1 MVAHERLDESQAH
14 EQVFMSSSDFVVG
27 GHDTDSMRQSVN
39 TRAYPEVVLA
49 NKKQA
54 HYPSVP
60 LKEQAQHLYQQK
72 LELNAFSSLHVQCI
86 AFLRKQ
92 VCCKME
98 YLTK

>member
-1 MVAHERLDESQAH
+1 MSDSKNLRLANTCSCL
-14 EQVFMSSSDFVVG
+14 SSDFVVG
-27 GHDTDSMRQSVN
+27 GNDTDSMRQSVN

-49 NKKQA
+49 NEKQA
-54 HYPSVP
+54 P

-92 VCCKME
+92 MCCKKE